1 MEEVKALTDEM
12 KRMKGEFEAFKKE
25 PAAKPIANGKT
36 DFVKQNNNDLVD
48 ARVAAILSQKNK

>member
-1 MEEVKALTDEM
+1 M
-12 KRMKGEFEAFKKE
+12 KRMKGEFEAFKKQ

-36 DFVKQNNNDLVD
+36 DFNKQNNNDLID